1 MIYLY
6 IVQDG
11 EGNINNYYWDRKD
24 TRGVEQVINMFST
37 RTPMEDKEGW
47 IKSNKDAVILNI
59 IDIDYKEDV

>member
-47 IKSNKDAVILNI
+47 SKSNKDAVILNI